1 MPLHAAT
8 VFLSAFLLF
17 LVQPLLAKQILP
29 WFGGAAIVWT
39 LAMVFFQSGLLVGY
53 AYAHVLASHVAPRAQ
68 APIHLALLA
77 ASLAFLPLVPDPAW
91 KPQGGA
97 SPAMGILGLLF
108 ATVALPYA
116 LLSATSPLV
125 QAWRARARP
134 RESPYRL
141 FALSNLASML
151 ALLGYPFVVEPRL
164 TSHAQSLAWSAGYGT
179 FAATCA
185 ALAWRSRKLPATP
198 HAHVHGDEAPPR
210 LATMALWL
218 ALSAT
223 GAALLLAVTNH
234 LTQNIPSIPL
244 LWVVPLAIYL
254 LTFILCFEGRERY
267 SRDGYLAALAAMVCA
282 MAWFLL
288 DRRLQFQLP
297 WQSAVFAVGL
307 FVACM
312 FCHGELARAKP
323 APRHLTAFYLVVATG
338 GVVGGVLV
346 GIVAPRVLPGYLE
359 LQVALVALAALALAL
374 NRGRALRVTA
384 ILGGVACIA
393 AGALAWR
400 IHDFTAGTVFIER
413 NDYGVVRVK
422 EAQVDAADP
431 DTRYRTL
438 VHGSILHGE
447 QWLAEK
453 YRRAA
458 TTYYKTT
465 SGIGRTLLAFEGRPI
480 RVGIIGL
487 GAGTLAAYADA
498 DDVYRFYE
506 IDPAVVKVAN
516 TWFTYLR
523 DSSGRIEVVLG
534 DARLSL
540 EREAPQRFD
549 VLAVDAFSGDS
560 IPVHLI
566 TEEAVDEYLRHMKPG
581 GVIAFHISNRF
592 LDLKPVLLAIAA
604 RKGLQFAFLHE
615 PDDAGGTTSDWVVLT
630 RERAFLGRPAIAE
643 ITEPVAPDPGFR
655 SWTDDYSSL
664 LPVLRY

>member
-53 AYAHVLASHVAPRAQ
+53 AYAHVLASRVPPRAQ

>member
-53 AYAHVLASHVAPRAQ
+53 AYAHVLASRVAPRAQ
-68 APIHLALLA
+68 APIHVALLA
-77 ASLAFLPLVPDPAW
+77 ASLTFLPLVPDPSW

-125 QAWRARARP
+125 QAWHARARP

-185 ALAWRSRKLPATP
+185 ALAWRSRTLPAAP

-210 LATMALWL
+210 LATMGLWL

-267 SRDGYLAALAAMVCA
+267 SRDGYLAALSAMVCV

-288 DRRLQFQLP
+288 DRRLQFQLA

-338 GVVGGVLV
+338 GVAGGVLV

-374 NRGRALRVTA
+374 NRRRALRVAA

-422 EAQVDAADP
+422 ESQVDAADP

-523 DSSGRIEVVLG
+523 DSSGRIEVALG

-566 TEEAVDEYLRHMKPG
+566 TGEAVDEYLRHMKPG

-592 LDLKPVLLAIAA
+592 LDLKPVLLAIAT
-604 RKGLQFAFLHE
+604 RNGLQFAFLHE

-630 RERAFLGRPAIAE
+630 RERPFLARPAIAE